1 MDSPSPHGF
10 ESLSTR
16 ELLASITELM
26 GHLNSAN
33 RRWLALIAE
42 FDRRKGWSD
51 SMTKSCAHWLN
62 WQCGL
67 GLGAARE
74 KVRVAH
80 ALEGLPKIGAAM
92 ARGELSYS
100 KVRELTRVATPATEQ
115 TLLMV
120 ALHGTASHVEE
131 LVRKYRRVQQV
142 GQLSREERQQ
152 ANRSL
157 RYSYDDDGSLILRA
171 RLPAETGVQVLKALE
186 VAMADLPLP
195 KEDLEP
201 PEDVP
206 AGTSG
211 TPGTSGK
218 SSADALLTIQRSPRV
233 NPSARRADALAVVAE
248 SFLAHGA
255 EAMSGGD
262 RFQIVVHVDHDTLK
276 EGADGRSEF
285 EDGPNVPAGT
295 SQRLACDCSFV
306 KIVEDES
313 GEPLNVGRKTR
324 SIPPSLKRA
333 LNSRDQGCV
342 FPGCTHKKY
351 VDGHHVHHWA
361 NGGETKLDN
370 LVTLCR
376 FHHRLVHEGSVTI
389 ERLDDGAWRFVKANG
404 ESFVSTA
411 PGHTQPISGDW
422 ETVVK
427 DHEAH
432 DIHIDP
438 HTARTRWRGESMDY
452 GIAVDILLA
461 KERRARAAHAS
472 TD

>member
-1 MDSPSPHGF
+1 MDSPSSDTF
-10 ESLSTR
+10 ATLSTR
-16 ELLASITELM
+16 QLAASITELM

-80 ALEGLPKIGAAM
+80 ALEALPKIGEAM
-92 ARGELSYS
+92 AKGQLSYS

-142 GQLSREERQQ
+142 GELSREERQQ

-195 KEDLEP
+195 KEDLELP
-201 PEDVP
+201 KDVP

-211 TPGTSGK
+211 TF
-218 SSADALLTIQRSPRV
+218 QRCGRIPAST
-233 NPSARRADALAVVAE
+233 RRADALAVVAE

-255 EAMSGGD
+255 EAMNGGD
-262 RFQIVVHVDHDTLK
+262 RFQIVVHVDHETLK
-276 EGADGRSEF
+276 EGAEGRSEF
-285 EDGPNVPAGT
+285 DDGPNVPAGT

-306 KIVEDES
+306 RITEDEN

-324 SIPPSLKRA
+324 SIPPALKRA

-342 FPGCTHKKY
+342 FPGCTHKKF

-361 NGGETKLDN
+361 NGGETKLNN

-376 FHHRLVHEGSVTI
+376 FHHRLVHEGGVTI
-389 ERLDDGAWRFVKANG
+389 ERLDDGAWRFIKANG

-411 PGHTQPISGDW
+411 PGHTQPMQGEW

-427 DHEAH
+427 DHEAQ

-461 KERRARAAHAS
+461 KERRAGPSARLAPG
-472 TD
+472 